1 MANGDRDLALAA
13 ASGDR
18 AAFAALLARHYDR
31 LFGLCF
37 RLTGR
42 RETAEDLTQDICL
55 ALPAKLKHFRGEAQ
69 LTTWLYRVAVNA
81 AHDRRRRAATRAKSA
96 EGWGRW
102 ESDRR
107 AAVEDSAANLRW
119 LRHAMTALPEPL
131 RDTAALVL
139 GEELTHAEAALV
151 TRRLR
156 RHRQLAPFGNPQA
169 PPRHATGG
177 IEFMTDPLDELK
189 HAMDRATP
197 MPDPARR
204 ARQPGT
210 RAGALRACPRIGG
223 GAASYP

>member
-1 MANGDRDLALAA
+1 MCMANGDRDLALAA
-13 ASGDR
+13 AGGDR

-42 RETAEDLTQDICL
+42 RESAEDLTQDICL
-55 ALPAKLKHFRGEAQ
+55 ALPAKLKHFRGEAK

-107 AAVEDSAANLRW
+107 AANEDSAENLRW
-119 LRHAMTALPEPL
+119 LHHAMTALPEQL

-151 TRRLR
+151 LGVSEGTVSWRLSEIRKRLR
-156 RHRQLAPFGNPQA
+156 AMRR
-169 PPRHATGG
+169 
-177 IEFMTDPLDELK
+177 EEL
-189 HAMDRATP
+189 
-197 MPDPARR
+197 
-204 ARQPGT
+204 
-210 RAGALRACPRIGG
+210 
-223 GAASYP
+223 SS